1 MHLTDKALFLSS
13 SLVFIAI
20 IFSYKEKINL
30 EKDIIIGALR
40 AVVQLLVVGYFL
52 SYIFSIDS
60 FIFTTIILLFM
71 IFNASRTSAKKAK
84 YIKNI
89 QSISFISIALGSF
102 ITLAILILTDALVYT
117 ASQII
122 PVAGMIISNS
132 MVALSLAFKNMDKSF
147 KEKSVEIETK
157 LSLGADIKKASM
169 DIIRDSIKTGMVP
182 TIDSSKT
189 LGIVS
194 LPGMMSG
201 LILAGVNPLDAVKYQ
216 IMVTFMLI
224 STTSIASFIASYLAY
239 KSFFNER
246 KQLIYS

>member
-89 QSISFISIALGSF
+89 QSIHSLRQFYNPC
-102 ITLAILILTDALVYT
+102 YT
-117 ASQII
+117 HTYRC
-122 PVAGMIISNS
+122 
-132 MVALSLAFKNMDKSF
+132 LSLYSKSDNTCSRYDNKQFHGGFKSSF
-147 KEKSVEIETK
+147 
-157 LSLGADIKKASM
+157 
-169 DIIRDSIKTGMVP
+169 
-182 TIDSSKT
+182 
-189 LGIVS
+189 
-194 LPGMMSG
+194 
-201 LILAGVNPLDAVKYQ
+201 
-216 IMVTFMLI
+216 
-224 STTSIASFIASYLAY
+224 
-239 KSFFNER
+239 
-246 KQLIYS
+246 

>member
-13 SLVFIAI
+13 ILVFIAI
-20 IFSYKEKINL
+20 GFSYKEKINL

-40 AVVQLLVVGYFL
+40 AVIQLLVVGYFL
-52 SYIFSIDS
+52 SYIFSVDS
-60 FIFTTIILLFM
+60 FIFTTLILLFM
-71 IFNASRTSAKKAK
+71 IFNASRTSAKKAI

-89 QSISFISIALGSF
+89 QKISFISIALGSF
-102 ITLAILILTDALVYT
+102 TTLGILILTDALVYT
-117 ASQII
+117 SSQII

-147 KEKSVEIETK
+147 KDKSIEIETK
-157 LSLGADIKKASM
+157 LALGADIKKASM
-169 DIIRDSIKTGMVP
+169 DIIRESIKTGMVP

-189 LGIVS
+189 LVIVS

-201 LILAGVNPLDAVKYQ
+201 LILAGVNPLQAVKYQ

-239 KSFFNER
+239 KSFFNNR
-246 KQLIYS
+246 GQLIYS